1 MKSGVAA
8 VCRLLIAS
16 MMFLSFHTAHAGMIG
31 TEQVLATAQSERAHV
46 NSLLARADIANQLQ
60 ALGVNPNAAKDRV
73 AAMTDQ
79 EVRALAG
86 HLESVPAGAAS
97 GWVIVLIIAA
107 VLGFLWWRGG
117 LRL

>member
-1 MKSGVAA
+1 MKSGVRA

-16 MMFLSFHTAHAGMIG
+16 MMFLSFHMAHAGMIG
-31 TEQVLATAQSERAHV
+31 TEQVLATAQSERAHI
-46 NSLLARADIANQLQ
+46 NSLLARSDIQNQLQ
-60 ALGVNPNAAKDRV
+60 MLGVSPAAAKDRV

-86 HLESVPAGAAS
+86 HLESVPAGGIS
-97 GWVIVLIIAA
+97 GWVVVLIIAA